1 MLYPTPTR
9 ARARAGQEAYSARH
23 WQAAAQANPGVGE
36 EELARMLACQWARAG
51 EAERAGAEVE
61 AAADRERCDGAG
73 RVRRGCLGGTG
84 RARLGPGALCGA
96 RGRGCGGH
104 VQMHELLDALGPA
117 GGAPPPGPLRRLCL
131 RAQHSAEPERRVVFP
146 KKSLYVHVGLGMPRL
161 LASAASP
168 RWS

>member
-51 EAERAGAEVE
+51 EAERAGAEAE

-104 VQMHELLDALGPA
+104 RLSCANARTSRRPWACWWGAAAGTAAAALPA
-117 GGAPPPGPLRRLCL
+117 CSAFGGA
-131 RAQHSAEPERRVVFP
+131 
-146 KKSLYVHVGLGMPRL
+146 
-161 LASAASP
+161 
-168 RWS
+168 